1 MEGHQDRMVSGR
13 RPRSHVDG
21 DDDEEDVQSFD
32 GEEVTTIL
40 LEEIGESHTEEQSCQ
55 RAFAKFYKCP
65 GRP

>member
-1 MEGHQDRMVSGR
+1 MEEDSDRMVSGR

-40 LEEIGESHTEEQSCQ
+40 LEEIGESHTEE
-55 RAFAKFYKCP
+55 
-65 GRP
+65 